1 MCITTQYY
9 HLIILSELFLIPIHR
24 MKSKHLKV
32 IVPGLLSLLF
42 MQGVVFAQKSE
53 IITLDLP
60 GGDSVEIRD
69 FKADGDTL
77 LLGFA
82 CDEGTGE
89 AEMNT
94 ADLLSD
100 SDIEI
105 WMPDLLGAYFL
116 PKLKSSL
123 LEIPAEDVV
132 TLIDAAISQ
141 SQKRVYLIS
150 SGQASSVVL
159 RGLVEW
165 EKLHASDNSKLGGV
179 ILLYPR
185 LNAKPPEPGTDPVY
199 IDAVGKTRTPIAI
212 LEGSKTPNSWALP
225 ALKEKMEAG
234 GSLVTTAL
242 IPGVRGFFYERDNQ
256 SLPEDVVTSQ
266 LAGMVRA
273 SVIKLD
279 LLTGQLAQ

>member
-1 MCITTQYY
+1 M
-9 HLIILSELFLIPIHR
+9 LSADYTASRLFLILIYR
-24 MKSKHLKV
+24 MTSKPLIA
-32 IVPGLLSLLF
+32 IVSGLLSLLF
-42 MQGVVFAQKSE
+42 IQGEAFAQKSE
-53 IITLDLP
+53 IITVDLP
-60 GGDSVEIRD
+60 GGDSVDIRD
-69 FKADGDTL
+69 YKADGDTL

-82 CDEGTGE
+82 CDEGTGQ
-89 AEMNT
+89 AEMT
-94 ADLLSD
+94 AAEQLSD
-100 SDIEI
+100 SDVEI
-105 WMPDLLGAYFL
+105 WMPDLLGAHFL

-150 SGQASSVVL
+150 SGQASGVLL
-159 RGLVEW
+159 RGLIEW
-165 EKLHASDNSKLGGV
+165 EKLHAADDNKLGGV

-185 LNAKPPEPGTDPVY
+185 LNASPPEPGADPVY

-242 IPGVRGFFYERDNQ
+242 IPGVRGFFYERDKQN
-256 SLPEDVVTSQ
+256 LPEDLVTSQ
-266 LAGMVRA
+266 LAGIVRA

-279 LLTGQLAQ
+279 LLTGQIAQ

>member
-1 MCITTQYY
+1 MKISR
-9 HLIILSELFLIPIHR
+9 LIAVCSAVLAMTLVQSP
-24 MKSKHLKV
+24 
-32 IVPGLLSLLF
+32 
-42 MQGVVFAQKSE
+42 VFAQKSE

-60 GGDSVEIRD
+60 GGDSVDIRD

-94 ADLLSD
+94 ASLLSD
-100 SDIEI
+100 TDIEI
-105 WMPDLLGAYFL
+105 WMPDLLGAHFL

-123 LEIPAEDVV
+123 AEIPAEDVV

-150 SGQASSVVL
+150 SGQASGVLL

-165 EKLHASDNSKLGGV
+165 EKLHADEDNQLGGV

-185 LNAKPPEPGTDPVY
+185 LNAKPPEPGKDPVY

-212 LEGSKTPNSWALP
+212 LEGSKTPNSWAL
-225 ALKEKMEAG
+225 ASLKAKMEAG

-242 IPGVRGFFYERDNQ
+242 IPGVRGFFYERDKQ

-266 LAGMVRA
+266 LAGVVRA

-279 LLTGQLAQ
+279 LLTGRIEQ

>member
-1 MCITTQYY
+1 
-9 HLIILSELFLIPIHR
+9 
-24 MKSKHLKV
+24 MKSKYFKAA
-32 IVPGLLSLLF
+32 ITGLLSLLF
-42 MQGVVFAQKSE
+42 FHGMAFAQESE
-53 IITLDLP
+53 IITVDLP
-60 GGDSVEIRD
+60 GGDSVDIRD
-69 FKADGDTL
+69 YKADGDTL
-77 LLGFA
+77 LIGFA
-82 CDEGTGE
+82 CDEGTGQ

-94 ADLLSD
+94 AELLSD

-105 WMPDLLGAYFL
+105 WMPDLLGAHFL

-132 TLIDAAISQ
+132 TIIDAAISQ
-141 SQKRVYLIS
+141 SKKRVYLIS
-150 SGQASSVVL
+150 SGQASGVLL

-165 EKLHASDNSKLGGV
+165 EKLHATDGSMLGGV

-185 LNAKPPEPGTDPVY
+185 LAAKPPEPGKDPVY
-199 IDAVGKTRTPIAI
+199 IDAVGKTRAPIAI

-234 GSLVTTAL
+234 GSLVITTL
-242 IPGVRGFFYERDNQ
+242 IPGVRGFFYERDKQ

-266 LAGMVRA
+266 LAGVVRA

-279 LLTGQLAQ
+279 ILTGKIAQ